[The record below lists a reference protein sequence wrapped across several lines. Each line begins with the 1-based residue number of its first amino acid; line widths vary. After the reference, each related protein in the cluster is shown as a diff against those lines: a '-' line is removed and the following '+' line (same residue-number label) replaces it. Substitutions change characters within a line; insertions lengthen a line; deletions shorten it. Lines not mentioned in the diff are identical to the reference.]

1 MSDGIC
7 ASVLAHSSLLV
18 DISLSLSYVIKKKNV
33 ENNVKNKL
41 KNFR

>member
-18 DISLSLSYVIKKKNV
+18 DISLSLSYVIKRKTSRIM
-33 ENNVKNKL
+33 L
-41 KNFR
+41 RIS